1 MGEDNK
7 GGLAEVDLERAR
19 SLFTA
24 VAESSY
30 RAEKASNDAAF
41 ERMRRKS
48 LQLGVG
54 LGFFAPDCLYH
65 ECGSDLRIGQ
75 ILGKIPAYEINLSE
89 DESLTVIPS
98 PQ

>member
-1 MGEDNK
+1 MGDDNK
-7 GGLAEVDLERAR
+7 GGTAGADLERAR

-75 ILGKIPAYEINLSE
+75 ILCKSPGYDIMLSE
-89 DESLTVIPS
+89 DDSLTVIPS
-98 PQ
+98 PH